1 MSTPL
6 SDLEHIEIME
16 QIAALLLRQMEGS
29 LSEEEAAKLQ
39 AWLDQQSADAQGF
52 YTGITTQAEM
62 SGALNKMFQ
71 IDEAVALDDVW
82 NRIGVAVV
90 QTETPVRYMWKKWLA
105 AAAVLSAIV
114 TTSVLIFSHKQNKNP
129 ETPMVARY
137 GGDALPG
144 GDKATLQ
151 LADGS
156 VIVLDSAR
164 NGTLAL
170 QGNTHIIKNNAGT
183 ISYQAASNTTTTISY
198 NKISTPRGGQFKLV
212 LPDGTKVWLNAA
224 SSLRYPAVFA
234 GNDRT
239 VELSGEAYFE
249 VAPDANKQF
258 NVTIAVADHAP
269 TKIEVLGTSFNIQA
283 YADEPVHEATLLSG
297 KIRVGH
303 DDESVLLNPG
313 QQAQL
318 STRKASITTST
329 ANEEDVLAWKNGL
342 FSLQDATIQEIM
354 RQVSRWYDVEVIY
367 EGDITT
373 QQFIGKIPRNTNL
386 SDVLTILESTGWVHF
401 KLEGDKLIVR
411 P

>member
-16 QIAALLLRQMEGS
+16 QIAALLLRQLEGS
-29 LSEEEAAKLQ
+29 LTEEEAITLQ
-39 AWLDQQSADAQGF
+39 AWLDQQSADAREF
-52 YTGITTQAEM
+52 YAGITTQERIAA
-62 SGALNKMFQ
+62 SLNNMYQ
-71 IDEAVALDDVW
+71 IDEAAALDDVW
-82 NRIGVAVV
+82 NRMGVTVESTV
-90 QTETPVRYMWKKWLA
+90 TPVRFLWKRWVA
-105 AAAVLSAIV
+105 AAAVISAIV

-129 ETPMVARY
+129 ETPMAARY

-156 VIVLDSAR
+156 VIVLDSAH
-164 NGTLAL
+164 NGALAL
-170 QGNTHIIKNNAGT
+170 QGNTNIIKNDSGT
-183 ISYQAASNTTTTISY
+183 ISYQATGNVASEIAY
-198 NKISTPRGGQFKLV
+198 NKINTPRGGQFKLV

-249 VAPDANKQF
+249 VAPDASKRF
-258 NVTIAVADHAP
+258 NVTVAVADHAP
-269 TKIEVLGTSFNIQA
+269 MKIEVLGTSFDIQA
-283 YADEPVHEATLLSG
+283 YADEPIHEATLLSG
-297 KIRVGH
+297 KIRVGREA
-303 DDESVLLNPG
+303 ESVLLHPG

-318 STRKASITTST
+318 STRKPTITTTS

-354 RQVSRWYDVEVIY
+354 RQVSRWYDVEVVY

-401 KLEGDKLIVR
+401 KLEGNKLIVR